1 MMRKGIVVEVHPED
15 HSVDI
20 VMADNGDRLVGVQ
33 VMTPNGSTRS
43 GTVDLPEI
51 PKRKDK
57 WDISSQTGQDMH
69 AVVSYVGGQMPVVT
83 GFLYPQVNQ
92 MTNKDPKL
100 RIDRHQSDVMSMID
114 GDGNFQWTHPSGTYV
129 RVGEQPD
136 SVDMTD
142 KNADASTKVDRNTD
156 RKVHV
161 RIGLA
166 GGNAVLTITPDGAV
180 TLTTKQT
187 VDIEALGAAKV
198 KAESVTLETA
208 NTHLTGSLTVDGET
222 SLQGVKSRGHDI
234 SNTHRH
240 NNSGGPGVGG
250 TPV

>member
-20 VMADNGDRLVGVQ
+20 VMADDGSRLVGVQ

-51 PKRKDK
+51 PKRADK

-69 AVVSYVGGQMPVVT
+69 ALVSYIGRNPVVT

-92 MTNKDPKL
+92 MTHKDPKL

-114 GDGNFQWTHPSGTYV
+114 GDGNFQWTHPSGTYI
-129 RVGEQPD
+129 RIGETPD
-136 SVDMTD
+136 AVDMSD
-142 KNADASTKVDRNTD
+142 KNADASAKVDRNTG
-156 RKVHV
+156 RKVNV

-166 GGNAVLTITPDGAV
+166 GGTAVLTITPEGEVSIETKTTLDIKADGAV
-180 TLTTKQT
+180 T
-187 VDIEALGAAKV
+187 V
-198 KAESVTLETA
+198 KAESVTLDTA
-208 NTHLTGSLTVDGET
+208 DTHMTGNLKVDGST
-222 SLQGVKSRGHDI
+222 DLQGVFSRGKDI
-234 SNTHRH
+234 SSTHRH
-240 NNSGGPGVGG
+240 ANSGGPSVGG